1 MKKIY
6 FWVWLLVG
14 LLLQSGLAAAQ
25 DQILNIYT
33 WAGYLPDSVIREF
46 EAETGIRVNHSTY
59 ANNEILY
66 AKLKAN
72 SDVGYDII
80 IPSSYF
86 VSRMISQ
93 DLLQK
98 IDRTQLSNFRE
109 INPLFLK
116 KSHDP
121 ENNYSIPYL
130 WNVTGI
136 VVNSRFHDVKKIK
149 SWNNLWGAKYHE
161 QLLVFDDTREV
172 FSVALLALGY
182 SINDT
187 NLMHIQEAFSKLK
200 LLMNNIKLFNLD
212 AQRSIYLDEDI
223 TIGMGWNGDIYLA
236 SLENPHLHFI
246 FPEEGGII
254 SLDSLAIP
262 KKAKHVAAA
271 HRFIDFILRP
281 SVAKRITL
289 ETGFSTPNLGAFKML
304 PAVVQQNKTL
314 YPDKAVLE
322 HSQLLDNVGDA
333 VKTYEKY
340 FELLK
345 LEE

>member
-1 MKKIY
+1 MKKRY
-6 FWVWLLVG
+6 FWVWIGLV
-14 LLLQSGLAAAQ
+14 LQSFSAWGL
-25 DQILNIYT
+25 DEILNIYT

-98 IDRTQLSNFRE
+98 IDHTQLPNLRE
-109 INPLFLK
+109 INPVFLK

-121 ENNYSIPYL
+121 ENDYSVPYL

-136 VVNSRFHDVKKIK
+136 VVNSQFHDIKKIK
-149 SWNNLWGAKYHE
+149 SWNDLWRPEYRD

-172 FSVALLALGY
+172 FSIALLALGY

-187 NLMHIQEAFSKLK
+187 NPTHIQQAFSKLK

-246 FPEEGGII
+246 FPKEGGII
-254 SLDSLAIP
+254 SLDSMAIP

-281 SVAKRITL
+281 SIATKITL
-289 ETGFSTPNLGAFKML
+289 ETGFSTPNLGALNLL
-304 PAVVQQNKTL
+304 PETVQQNKIL
-314 YPDKAVLE
+314 YPEKAVLE
-322 HSQLLDNVGDA
+322 QCQVLDNVGDA
-333 VKTYEKY
+333 VRTYEKY